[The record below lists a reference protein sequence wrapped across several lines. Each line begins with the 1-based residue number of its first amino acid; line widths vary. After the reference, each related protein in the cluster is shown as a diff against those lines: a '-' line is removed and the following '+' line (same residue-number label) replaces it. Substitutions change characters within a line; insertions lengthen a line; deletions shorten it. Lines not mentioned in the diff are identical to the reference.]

1 MKTCERIECDKP
13 VPEDFPR
20 RVKNSGKKSKKEMD
34 ASRFCG
40 MDCSALW
47 RVENQRKPG
56 PKPKARI
63 VHSAIDLFLS
73 ARL

>member
-1 MKTCERIECDKP
+1 MKLCEWRECSKP
-13 VPEDFPR
+13 VPRVFPK

-34 ASRFCG
+34 DSRFCG
-40 MDCSALW
+40 MKCSALS

-63 VHSAIDLFLS
+63 VYAPMNSFLYG
-73 ARL
+73 